1 MNEVVLASGRRI
13 EANRGIIGIN
23 EYLEIAEGYDG
34 PIEGPD
40 GLTEDPL
47 AALPDGR
54 LTPDECAELAVIM
67 IERWRRFAETRTE

>member
-1 MNEVVLASGRRI
+1 MNEVVFTSGRRI

-34 PIEGPD
+34 PIEAAEAD
-40 GLTEDPL
+40 CENPL
-47 AALPDGR
+47 AALPEGR

-67 IERWRRFAETRTE
+67 IERWRRFAEARTE